1 MLIVSEEERTV
12 VCTFFG
18 HSDTPEAVYSKLK
31 NTIEELIITRG
42 VSTFMVGNN
51 GSFDSM
57 ALRALRELKQQY
69 AHISYQVVL
78 AYMPHRDD
86 ELYSPEETLLPE
98 GIETVPKRFAIPW
111 RNKWMVHKSQIV
123 ICYIIHNASG
133 AAQFVQYA
141 EHRGKETIRLDK
153 S

>member
-1 MLIVSEEERTV
+1 M

-18 HSDTPEAVYSKLK
+18 HSDTPEAVYPKLK

-42 VSTFMVGNN
+42 VSTFMVGNH

-57 ALRALRELKQQY
+57 ALRALREFKQQY

-133 AAQFVQYA
+133 AAQFVYYA
-141 EHRGKETIRLDK
+141 ENHGKEIISLRKSLDF
-153 S
+153 